1 MMLLDEMIVAQAA
14 GTPGAVAVSDASGT
28 LTYAELLAA
37 ADGVAGWLH
46 GQGVRPDDRVAV
58 IVDRSLDLAV
68 TVLGVLRA
76 GAAFVPVETG
86 TPPARV
92 EAVLAAARVTV
103 RLTARPPA
111 AGRTSPLPRHP
122 DQLCAVYFT
131 SGSTGTPKAVGCTHT
146 GWVNRIRWMQW
157 RHGLQPGE
165 AVLHKSTL
173 TFDDA
178 AVELL
183 WPLTVGG
190 RVAMLAPGEH
200 RDPRAIIA
208 GAIASDTVHLQ
219 FVPSM
224 LAEFLTE
231 LTDADLAAMPR
242 LRSVLCSGEAL
253 RPALVARFRE
263 RFGDR
268 VSLDNTWGATEV
280 SIDSTYRICDATDA
294 AEPDLVV
301 CVGTPM
307 AGNTVHVL
315 DEALRPVP
323 DGEPGEL
330 CIGGL
335 GLARGYLGDPRRTA
349 AAFVPDPAADAGPGA
364 RMYRTG
370 DRGRR
375 RPDGGVM
382 FLGRV
387 DDQVKIRG
395 VRIELGEVEVA
406 LRAAAG
412 VRAAAVI
419 AVETDAGK
427 QLAAFVTGD
436 RPGADLEPGKI
447 RAHLRDVLPS
457 YAVPTYLIVLD
468 ALPLQP
474 SGKVDRQALATLDR
488 QAGAEPADDLVPPRT
503 DAEEAVAEIWCD
515 VLGVEQV
522 GVTQNFFAAGGHSLL
537 AVRVLGRVRS
547 AFALDVPLKE
557 LYDNPTVAALAARLE
572 ELVAAEVAAQEV

>member
-1 MMLLDEMIVAQAA
+1 
-14 GTPGAVAVSDASGT
+14 
-28 LTYAELLAA
+28 
-37 ADGVAGWLH
+37 
-46 GQGVRPDDRVAV
+46 
-58 IVDRSLDLAV
+58 
-68 TVLGVLRA
+68 
-76 GAAFVPVETG
+76 
-86 TPPARV
+86 
-92 EAVLAAARVTV
+92 
-103 RLTARPPA
+103 
-111 AGRTSPLPRHP
+111 
-122 DQLCAVYFT
+122 
-131 SGSTGTPKAVGCTHT
+131 
-146 GWVNRIRWMQW
+146 
-157 RHGLQPGE
+157 
-165 AVLHKSTL
+165 
-173 TFDDA
+173 
-178 AVELL
+178 
-183 WPLTVGG
+183 
-190 RVAMLAPGEH
+190 
-200 RDPRAIIA
+200 
-208 GAIASDTVHLQ
+208 
-219 FVPSM
+219 VPSM